1 MTLPSAEAEQQQN
14 TESHAVTVPRFNA
27 KLAVLRGVVKS
38 QVGGEGGIGGG
49 AQQARH
55 SGIKCCVRHIRMAVE
70 AEEWLSSFP
79 TKKKKSVLF
88 SPLGGYCRLLI
99 WCGWLT

>member
-38 QVGGEGGIGGG
+38 QVGGEGGDRGGRTASASLWHQMLRAPYKNG
-49 AQQARH
+49 RR
-55 SGIKCCVRHIRMAVE
+55 G
-70 AEEWLSSFP
+70 
-79 TKKKKSVLF
+79 
-88 SPLGGYCRLLI
+88 
-99 WCGWLT
+99 